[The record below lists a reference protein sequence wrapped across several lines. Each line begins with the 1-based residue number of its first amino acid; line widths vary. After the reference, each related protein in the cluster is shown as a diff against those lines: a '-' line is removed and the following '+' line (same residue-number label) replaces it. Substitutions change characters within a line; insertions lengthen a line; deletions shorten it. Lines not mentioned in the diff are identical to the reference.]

1 MRISKPGSGLKL
13 APFRLPLSLS
23 LPVAP
28 PPYPLACSDSLA
40 NPLCRSSA
48 DVGVLCSPGCSLA
61 LSHPQCAH
69 RTRPGRKSFPLRR
82 ANHARFFVIEPFTT
96 YSIDDR
102 RDTRARPILRPRRSY
117 RSPPVGSSCRRLDFV
132 QNFRFVANHRTRACI
147 WNRVWCDRRGSIE
160 GFCVTTASE
169 RKIVGSR
176 RVTRLSWSCES
187 GLSAW

>member
-102 RDTRARPILRPRRSY
+102 RDTRARPILRSRRSY
-117 RSPPVGSSCRRLDFV
+117 RSPPVGSFCRRLDFV

>member
-82 ANHARFFVIEPFTT
+82 AYHARFFVIEPFTT
-96 YSIDDR
+96 YSIIVTRVHGPFSALVDPIDR
-102 RDTRARPILRPRRSY
+102 LPSDRPVVALISFRISDSWRIIGRAR
-117 RSPPVGSSCRRLDFV
+117 
-132 QNFRFVANHRTRACI
+132 
-147 WNRVWCDRRGSIE
+147 
-160 GFCVTTASE
+160 ASE
-169 RKIVGSR
+169 IACGVIDVARSKVF
-176 RVTRLSWSCES
+176 
-187 GLSAW
+187 A